1 MSKSKRHNVVKTLS
15 LYLVLIFVALFS
27 LAPLLWMLS
36 TSLKTDAEILS
47 PSMSWIPNTLKW
59 DNFAQVFERTNFNL
73 NYWNSVFVAIVV
85 TSGQVATSAM
95 AGYAFSRLNW
105 PGRDKVF
112 IAYLA
117 TLMIPVTVTMLP
129 NFIILRQLR
138 WLDTYYALTI
148 PAMFTAYGTFLCR
161 QFMMGLPRDLEEA
174 AMIDGCSHV
183 QIFFNVIIPMSTPVL
198 ATLSILTFM
207 GTWRNFAWPLVVT
220 YSEDLRVLPIALY
233 SFQGEYKIEY
243 NLLMAASL
251 MMILPSLVLFIFG
264 QKFFVQGIRLGAV
277 KG

>member
-1 MSKSKRHNVVKTLS
+1 MNKKMGNLKKIL
-15 LYLVLIFVALFS
+15 LYLVLTSVAFFS
-27 LAPLLWMLS
+27 LIPLLWMIS
-36 TSLKTDAEILS
+36 TSLKSDTETLS
-47 PSMSWIPNTLKW
+47 ATLEW
-59 DNFAQVFERTNFNL
+59 FPHIFHWENFAEVFERTNFNL
-73 NYWNSVFVAIVV
+73 NYWNSVFVALIV
-85 TSGQVATSAM
+85 TSGQVTTSAM
-95 AGYAFSRLNW
+95 AGYAFSRLHW

-112 IAYLA
+112 LAYLA

-129 NFIILRQLR
+129 NFIILRQLN
-138 WLDTYYALTI
+138 WLDSYEALTI

-174 AMIDGCSHV
+174 AMIDGCNYF
-183 QIFFNVIIPMSTPVL
+183 QIFTNVILPMCTPVL
-198 ATLSILTFM
+198 VTLSILTFM

-220 YSEDLRVLPIALY
+220 YSEDLRVLPLALY

-251 MMILPSLVLFIFG
+251 MMILPTLLLFIFG
-264 QKFFVQGIRLGAV
+264 QRFFVKGIRMGAV